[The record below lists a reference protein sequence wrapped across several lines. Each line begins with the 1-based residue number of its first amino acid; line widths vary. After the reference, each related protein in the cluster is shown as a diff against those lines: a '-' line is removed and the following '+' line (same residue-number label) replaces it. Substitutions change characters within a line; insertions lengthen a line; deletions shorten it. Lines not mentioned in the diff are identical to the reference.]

1 MGCTTSR
8 YATGKKKPV
17 PIREIVVFVPSTRV
31 PKEIDLRRPLRG
43 SLSEG
48 LLERLAALRAKV
60 VALSEKW
67 SLNCST
73 PTGNI
78 ATEDDVSSITGLQ
91 DALEEYLP
99 VLTGL
104 TKKDY
109 HLQDVVEFDWGNPE
123 EGGMG
128 LPIANSWYELLSVLH
143 IMAMVSLS
151 AANRMLIP
159 KDQGDAYGR
168 KVSEDCMKTAIE
180 LLLKA
185 AGYLEY
191 GVHHALVNLTPDA
204 KRMLPKD
211 LEETMLEAISHQAL
225 GQAIEIQLSLAVES
239 EKATLSVMRRLACEQ
254 LTYFAQAYL
263 CLSSYGDCEQRLKKH
278 LLFVK
283 WKYLEAKAAAYYY
296 HGLLLDKGTADI
308 DHVNALSCL
317 LAADEL
323 LADCKRICLTFC
335 LAKPV
340 TRVPPAWGAM
350 KHLQLKIPETL
361 FKKSQMYGYLLDFD
375 GSSRELPDLPEFELS
390 LKPDEYE
397 LPTTD
402 PVWENEKCELR
413 VHTLKQHL
421 KDSEDEMEMEFPR
434 EDV

>member
-78 ATEDDVSSITGLQ
+78 ATEDD
-91 DALEEYLP
+91 
-99 VLTGL
+99 
-104 TKKDY
+104 Y
-109 HLQDVVEFDWGNPE
+109 HFQDVVEFDWGNPE

-128 LPIANSWYELLSVLH
+128 LPIASSWYELLSVLH
-143 IMAMVSLS
+143 MMAMVSLS

-168 KVSEDCMKTAIE
+168 KVSEDCMKTGIE

-254 LTYFAQAYL
+254 MTYFAQ
-263 CLSSYGDCEQRLKKH
+263 
-278 LLFVK
+278 
-283 WKYLEAKAAAYYY
+283 AAAYYY

-397 LPTTD
+397 LPATD
-402 PVWENEKCELR
+402 PIWENEKCELR
-413 VHTLKQHL
+413 AHTLKQHL